1 MIFTY
6 LSLYMYNY
14 GDIWSY
20 TVRCSFPLCAPDII
34 QYLHTDRQK
43 AGMYHR
49 AYNNIYHTM
58 WLLFVISPHMCRDFM
73 HCPHMTE
80 SGSIR
85 SVAHN
90 CTLHACLN
98 MNMAWY
104 VVRYSFHGLH
114 NQLILN
120 FHSSTWRGCVWC
132 EGENL
137 WRPEEVGR
145 AVSDH
150 SKSSNA
156 IWLVVLVEFHIE
168 DGRSQKAQDYPQ
180 KITEENPTLWSVIVT

>member
-1 MIFTY
+1 MEIFGHAQ
-6 LSLYMYNY
+6 LDAPSLMCSWYH
-14 GDIWSY
+14 
-20 TVRCSFPLCAPDII
+20 TVVIHR
-34 QYLHTDRQK
+34 QTKRDRQK

-49 AYNNIYHTM
+49 AYNNRYHTIPYYLPS
-58 WLLFVISPHMCRDFM
+58 LLTCAVTSFIFL
-73 HCPHMTE
+73 MTE

-85 SVAHN
+85 SVHIIV
-90 CTLHACLN
+90 LCLN

-114 NQLILN
+114 NQLIFN

-168 DGRSQKAQDYPQ
+168 DGQTRLSSR
-180 KITEENPTLWSVIVT
+180 NH